1 MKPRPMSIRKMHLMA
16 ARSAPGC
23 SLIKI
28 GALLTGFLATAF
40 LISACNRSPQE
51 SAPARASDG
60 TVQTVLAHPAQIGVD
75 INPEAFRERLR
86 TRSLDPAVVVRGRE
100 LFAANCATC
109 HGAFAEGT
117 PDWRKRL
124 ADGTF
129 PPPPLNGTA
138 HTWHHPDQLLLRIM
152 RDGGQ
157 SYGPTYQGAMPPMGK
172 VVNAAERQAILQY
185 LKSLWPDEAWRT
197 QQDITRENPEEK

>member
-1 MKPRPMSIRKMHLMA
+1 MPKLVALIAVFASMVLVGCESGPDSIA
-16 ARSAPGC
+16 AKAPPER
-23 SLIKI
+23 
-28 GALLTGFLATAF
+28 TTTTLA
-40 LISACNRSPQE
+40 N
-51 SAPARASDG
+51 
-60 TVQTVLAHPAQIGVD
+60 PAQIGVD
-75 INPEAFRERLR
+75 LDARAYQDRLR
-86 TRSLDPAVVVRGRE
+86 ARNLDPAVVVRGRE
-100 LFAANCATC
+100 LFAANCARC
-109 HGAFAEGT
+109 HGAFGEGT

-157 SYGPTYQGAMPPMGK
+157 SYGPTYRGAMPPMGK

-197 QQDITRENPEEK
+197 QQDITRENPEEN